1 MGLFLRLIV
10 MYIENNTNNDQVAV
24 FEHYCHGQNNNVNNC
39 YNYNNQK
46 MPHKMSCNRLDVVSK
61 VLEITIS
68 LCFVCCY
75 CYLMCLSCTNMT
87 IIITTIHINP
97 LHPPY
102 SYIIPHVAQQEQ
114 HLFYTLWF
122 DINLFVL
129 DTSLN
134 TLVITSISSKNS
146 IVVDTTYS

>member
-87 IIITTIHINP
+87 IIITTIHLNP
-97 LHPPY
+97 LHPP
-102 SYIIPHVAQQEQ
+102 IPTSF
-114 HLFYTLWF
+114 LMLLNKSNIFFILS
-122 DINLFVL
+122 DSIL
-129 DTSLN
+129 TSLY
-134 TLVITSISSKNS
+134 LIPP
-146 IVVDTTYS
+146 